1 MVFLVFV
8 LSLPVLVGEANSP
21 GVFKLP
27 RVLLFRGLLPLGD
40 NVANLIIV

>member
-1 MVFLVFV
+1 MVFWFLVF
-8 LSLPVLVGEANSP
+8 SLPVLVGEANSP
-21 GVFKLP
+21 GVFELP